1 MTTVSVLLATC
12 NGAPF
17 LQAQLDSI
25 CRQTLAPHELWIA
38 DDGSTDETLRIVSAF
53 AVRAPFPVRIRVNT
67 EPQGHSDNF
76 LSAAALCEGDFIAL
90 ADQDDEWHPEKLE
103 RCVTALVREDA
114 LLCAHA
120 ATLIDEDSRYI
131 GYLGQGIDTTAA
143 HDCLTLPPWGG
154 FLDMTQVFRRELLS
168 WIDFR
173 LRGPDDQIAG
183 GAMTHDRWIYFL
195 AQSLGRVVTL
205 SHPLAGHRQQR
216 TAPERSPRA
225 RLVRS
230 RPGQRFRTDAL
241 LERRHAAALHRW
253 TLLAELALKR
263 PKRPLAER
271 ARLAAMYWGD
281 QWDVYGLRKTI
292 HQAPRFAE
300 RRAALSRL
308 LDLGSYSGDRQ
319 SMFGGAELANDL
331 VRGVLRLPF
340 GWTGRWRAPVVA
352 LSPRQRPGVTPAD
365 S

>member
-12 NGAPF
+12 NGAQF

-25 CRQTLAPHELWIA
+25 RRQTLVPHELWIA

-53 AVRAPFPVRIRVNT
+53 AVSAPFPVRIRVNT
-67 EPQGHSDNF
+67 EPLGHSDNF
-76 LSAAALCEGDFIAL
+76 LSAAALCEGEFIAL

-103 RCVTALVREDA
+103 RCVAALVREDA

-131 GYLGQGIDTTAA
+131 GYLGQGIDSSAA
-143 HDCLTLPPWGG
+143 YDCLTLPPWGG
-154 FLDMTQVFRRELLS
+154 FLDMTQVFRRELLT

-173 LRGPDDQIAG
+173 LRGPDDQVAG

-205 SHPLAGHRQQR
+205 SHPLAGHRQR
-216 TAPERSPRA
+216 RVHPDRSPRA
-225 RLVRS
+225 RLARS
-230 RPGQRFRTDAL
+230 LSGQPFRTGGL

-271 ARLAAMYWGD
+271 ARLAAIYWGD
-281 QWDVYGLRKTI
+281 QWDIYGLRKTI

-308 LDLGSYSGDRQ
+308 LDLGTYSGDRQ
-319 SMFGGAELANDL
+319 ATFGSAELADDL
-331 VRGVLRLPF
+331 VRGVLQLPF
-340 GWTGRWRAPVVA
+340 GWAGRWFVPAVS